1 MRIHVE
7 AAARACDLSPARSS
21 LVLGALLGCLI
32 LVACGSGSEDG
43 PASGTA
49 GARGPSPAGVGGR
62 VEAGVAGAAGR
73 VQGAGGAGSVAAA
86 GSAGSDRAVAG
97 VGGSTGAGGS
107 PAAGGAAAGA
117 SAAALPCA
125 SDAFCDSFDS
135 GGTALDPA
143 RWGVVSPNCSGE
155 GVAELD
161 LSTAYT
167 GRSSLRVRGG
177 AGYCNHVFATPVP
190 ALPNVNPLYG
200 RMYVRFERALTGAH
214 VTFAA
219 LRDAGEGKD
228 LRMGG
233 QSEILMWNRESDD
246 ATLPELS
253 PAGIALSVKPA
264 VNEWL
269 CIEFMLDREQRRL
282 ATWVDGE
289 AVPGLQ
295 VEGEPTPD
303 VDSQWLRKVDWTPMP
318 ADLKLGWESYGN
330 DANTLWFDDIALGGQ
345 RFGC

>member
-1 MRIHVE
+1 M
-7 AAARACDLSPARSS
+7 A
-21 LVLGALLGCLI
+21 
-32 LVACGSGSEDG
+32 
-43 PASGTA
+43 
-49 GARGPSPAGVGGR
+49 
-62 VEAGVAGAAGR
+62 
-73 VQGAGGAGSVAAA
+73 GAGGS
-86 GSAGSDRAVAG
+86 AG
-97 VGGSTGAGGS
+97 VGGSAETGGTGAA
-107 PAAGGAAAGA
+107 PV
-117 SAAALPCA
+117 PCA
-125 SDAFCDSFDS
+125 ADAFCDSFDS

-143 RWGVVSPNCSGE
+143 RWSVVSPNCSGD

-161 LSTAYT
+161 SAISHS
-167 GRSSLRVRGG
+167 GSSSLRVRASG
-177 AGYCNHVFATPVP
+177 GYCNHVFATPSSAFP
-190 ALPNVNPLYG
+190 DVNPLYG
-200 RMYVRFERALTGAH
+200 RLYVRFERALTAAH

-269 CIEFMLDREQRRL
+269 CIEFMFDREQRRL
-282 ATWVDGE
+282 ATWVDG
-289 AVPGLQ
+289 AVVPGLQ

-303 VDSQWLRKVDWTPMP
+303 VDSQWLRKADWTPRP
-318 ADLKLGWESYGN
+318 ADLKLGWESYGS
-330 DANTLWFDDIALGGQ
+330 DANTLWFDDVALGAQ